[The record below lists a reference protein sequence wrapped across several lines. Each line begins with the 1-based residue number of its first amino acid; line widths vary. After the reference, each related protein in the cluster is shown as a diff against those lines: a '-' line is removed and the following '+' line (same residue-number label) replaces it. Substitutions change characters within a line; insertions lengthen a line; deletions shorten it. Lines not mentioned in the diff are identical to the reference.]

1 MHEYKLAICFY
12 TLIKECFVVFFF
24 LSINLLFP
32 TPLFMSLR
40 HCATLYHLEYICL
53 RILCLSYGRLG
64 VIFCVFCLVL
74 GSKHHLE
81 FVNVTFSLSYFC
93 FSSFFPCASPS
104 SFFADSIFASFF
116 ASSFF
121 ASSFL
126 GSSFFSSSLLG
137 SSFFSS
143 SFLGS
148 SFFSWF
154 CFSL

>member
-1 MHEYKLAICFY
+1 MHEYKLTICF
-12 TLIKECFVVFFF
+12 LHINIKECFVVFFF

-32 TPLFMSLR
+32 TPLFMLLR

-53 RILCLSYGRLG
+53 RILCLSYGWLG

-116 ASSFF
+116 ASSF
-121 ASSFL
+121 
-126 GSSFFSSSLLG
+126 LG

-148 SFFSWF
+148 SFF